1 MSFEQTINEAIKQAM
16 LAKDAARLRALR
28 AIKGELL
35 LLKTAEKTPESEAV
49 AQVQLL
55 QKLLKQR
62 TDARAVYAQNG
73 RTDLCAKE
81 EEEIA
86 VIQSFLPE
94 PLCEEALADLVR
106 RCITQHAIT
115 SLKDMGKILPLIQKE
130 VAGRATNQ
138 AIVAEIKRIIN
149 N

>member
-16 LAKDAARLRALR
+16 LAKDAARLRAFR

-35 LLKTAEKTPESEAV
+35 LLKTAEKTTESEAITH
-49 AQVQLL
+49 VQLL

-62 TDARAVYAQNG
+62 EDARTVYAQNG
-73 RTDLCAKE
+73 RTDLCDKE
-81 EEEIA
+81 TEEIA

-94 PLCEEALADLVR
+94 PLCENALADLVR
-106 RCITQHAIT
+106 RCMTQHSVC
-115 SLKDMGKILPLIQKE
+115 SLKDMGKILPIIQKE

-138 AIVAEIKRIIN
+138 AIVAQIKRIIN